1 MRLVSVLVLALLSLA
16 CSPIRPGM
24 VKPLSYAYP
33 PVTDSPAAKRLGP
46 NVASE
51 RGASS
56 FRLVPLGVDAF
67 ALRAVSAK
75 IATRSLD
82 LQYYIWHD
90 DMTGKLLAHEVL
102 MAADR
107 GVRVRLLMDDMDARA
122 KSESLSILDSH
133 PNVEVRLFNPYITRG
148 GWIRSS
154 IEFAL
159 RGSRLNR
166 RMHNKA
172 WLVDGRVA
180 VIGGRNVGD
189 EYFDASGNLNF
200 EDLDLVVVGQLV
212 DDASEQF
219 DRYWNNEASI
229 PIKYVRNV
237 PKPRAGDLEAS
248 RQRLMQ
254 NWEEAQGSPFLERAK
269 DSLLMQSILEGQTTS
284 VVTTRARLL
293 VDDPRKVDPDAKDL
307 DPGVREGLVAAMH
320 DSAEELQLISPYF
333 VPGKDGTEG
342 LLMLEEEGVEV
353 SVLTNSLAA
362 TDVAAVHSGYIRYR
376 KPLLA
381 GGVDLYEMKLNHHAE
396 PGDTE
401 DRRRLG
407 LGSSKASLHTKAA
420 IFDDRKVFVGSFNL
434 DPRSARVNSEMGILI
449 ESEELALQ
457 LDRVYQTSIAPQ
469 RSYRVKLDEEG
480 KLLWVDS
487 MDGEERVQDREPD
500 ASLFRRML
508 TTVLSWLPIE
518 PLL

>member
-33 PVTDSPAAKRLGP
+33 PVTDSPAAQRLGP
-46 NVASE
+46 GMSSD
-51 RGASS
+51 RGTSS

-67 ALRAVSAK
+67 ALRAVSAE
-75 IATRSLD
+75 IATHSLD

-90 DMTGKLLAHEVL
+90 DLTGKLLAYEVL
-102 MAADR
+102 KAADR
-107 GVRVRLLMDDMDARA
+107 GVRVRLLMDDMDARG

-133 PNVEVRLFNPYITRG
+133 PNIEVRLFNPYITRG
-148 GWIRSS
+148 GWIRTSV
-154 IEFAL
+154 EFAL

-180 VIGGRNVGD
+180 IIGGRNVGD
-189 EYFDASGNLNF
+189 EYFDASGTLNF

-219 DRYWNNEASI
+219 DRYWNNQWSI
-229 PIKYVRNV
+229 PIRYVRNV
-237 PKPRAGDLEAS
+237 PKPREGDLDAS
-248 RQRLMQ
+248 RQRLLE
-254 NWEEAQGSPFLERAK
+254 NWEQAQGSPYLLRAK
-269 DSLLMQSILEGQTTS
+269 DSLLMESILEGQTTS
-284 VVTTRARLL
+284 IVTTRARLL
-293 VDDPRKVDPDAKDL
+293 VDDPRKVDPDEEFL

-320 DSAEELQLISPYF
+320 GSAKELHLISPYF
-333 VPGKDGTEG
+333 VPGKNGAKG
-342 LLMLEEEGVEV
+342 LLLLEEEGVEV

-376 KPLLA
+376 KPLLE
-381 GGVDLYEMKLNHHAE
+381 GGVTLYEMKLE
-396 PGDTE
+396 QLQPGGDE
-401 DRRRLG
+401 RPRLG

-434 DPRSARVNSEMGILI
+434 DPRSAQVNSEMGILI
-449 ESEELALQ
+449 ESEELARQ
-457 LDRVYQTSIAPQ
+457 LDRVYQTSISPQ
-469 RSYRVKLDEEG
+469 RSYQVMLDEQG

-487 MDGEERVQDREPD
+487 MDGEDRVQKREPD